1 MLTFLSKI
9 PDSHDGESVLLLWKC
24 YYSIQLNFM
33 YLMMTVNTVKMRRNL
48 PSKIVVNNEEVLK
61 FE

>member
-24 YYSIQLNFM
+24 YYYIQLNCM
-33 YLMMTVNTVKMRRNL
+33 YLMMMANAVKMRRNL
-48 PSKIVVNNEEVLK
+48 PSKIVNNEEVLK

>member
-9 PDSHDGESVLLLWKC
+9 PDSHDGESVLLLWK
-24 YYSIQLNFM
+24 YYYTIQLNCM
-33 YLMMTVNTVKMRRNL
+33 YLMMMVNAVKMRRNL
-48 PSKIVVNNEEVLK
+48 PSKIVNNEEVLK